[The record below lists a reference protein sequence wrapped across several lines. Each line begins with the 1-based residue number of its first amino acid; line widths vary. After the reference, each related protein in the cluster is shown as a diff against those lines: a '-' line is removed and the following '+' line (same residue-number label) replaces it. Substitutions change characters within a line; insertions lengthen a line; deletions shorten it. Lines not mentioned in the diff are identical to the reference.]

1 MFSLMKNFR
10 EKVGKDKDPRM
21 SQEAVFDVSYATGFL
36 GFDFLNGTVVHVKQG
51 EKKFK
56 YNSIG
61 IVDGSITMVIGR
73 SGCGKTTW
81 LVQTAGNILRRF
93 DKAGVW
99 HDDIEGGI
107 VETRKERLT
116 GLFGPD
122 LKDRYLS
129 RNSGVNTESVYE
141 RIKIIHDLKLENREE
156 YEYDTGLYTSRGEKI
171 YKLQPSIYIL
181 DSLAMLTPDKYS
193 EQDELSGQMAATA
206 TAKANADLFRKV
218 VPLLK
223 SANIMLFVVNHITQN
238 IDINP
243 MAKKKAKLS
252 YLKQD
257 ESLPGG
263 NTPIYLANL
272 LIRFDDNTKLKDSEG
287 LGVAGNIVDLTL
299 LKSRTS
305 NVGKSIPLIFDHKRG
320 FDAELSLLQL
330 LKDMK
335 LVNGAGAYLYLKDR
349 NDIKFSQKQ
358 FKNKLVEDEE
368 FRKLFM
374 EVALEALEELIY
386 DPGED
391 FEEEFNSSS
400 VTDGILDLIKV
411 A

>member
-1 MFSLMKNFR
+1 MFSLTNAFR
-10 EKVGKDKDPRM
+10 EKVGKDKDIRM
-21 SQEAVFDVSYATGFL
+21 SQEAVSDVAYATGFL
-36 GFDFLNGTVVHVKQG
+36 AFDFLNGTVIHVKTP

-81 LVQTAGNILRRF
+81 LVQTAGNIMKRF
-93 DKAGVW
+93 PKACTW
-99 HDDIEGGI
+99 HDDVEGGI
-107 VETRKERLT
+107 VEARRERLT
-116 GLFGPD
+116 GLFGND
-122 LKDRYLS
+122 LKDRYIS
-129 RNSGVNTESVYE
+129 RNSGVNTENVYE
-141 RIKIIHDLKLENREE
+141 RIKIIHDLKLENKEE
-156 YEYDTGLYTSRGEKI
+156 YEYDTGLLTSRGEKI

-181 DSLAMLTPDKYS
+181 DSLAMLTPDKYTN
-193 EQDELSGQMAATA
+193 EDEMSGQMSTTAA
-206 TAKANADLFRKV
+206 AKANAQLFKRV

-272 LIRFDDNTKLKDSEG
+272 LIRFDDNTKLKDTEG
-287 LGVAGNIVDLTL
+287 LGIAGNIVDLTL

-305 NVGKSIPLIFDHKRG
+305 NVGKSVPLIFDHKRG

-335 LVNGAGAYLYLKDR
+335 MINGAGAYLYFKDR
-349 NDIKFSQKQ
+349 SDMKFSQKQ
-358 FKNKLVEDEE
+358 FKAKLMESEE
-368 FRKLFM
+368 FRKVFM
-374 EVALEALEELIY
+374 EVSLEALEQIIF
-386 DPGED
+386 DPGEEIEND
-391 FEEEFNSSS
+391 NVFDI
-400 VTDGILDLIKV
+400 TCGILDMMKV